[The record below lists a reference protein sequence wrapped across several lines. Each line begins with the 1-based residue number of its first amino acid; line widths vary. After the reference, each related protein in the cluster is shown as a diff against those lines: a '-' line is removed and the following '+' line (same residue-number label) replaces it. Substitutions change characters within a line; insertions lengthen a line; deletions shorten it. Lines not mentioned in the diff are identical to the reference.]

1 MIDLVQHFPSHWEPL
16 VKCASI
22 DWGAANVDR
31 KYYILTTGRSGSTHL
46 VDLLLATRRV
56 GWPQEY
62 FNEGSFKNLTEAHE
76 SSSFCNYIQA
86 VAERRQSGGCFG
98 FKIDIWRLESLL
110 QLVHFPVLFP
120 PSDTA
125 LLVMTRKDKVEQA
138 YSFAVARAMSV
149 WHSVGKDTV
158 ERDHIPSDEDL
169 WKEINLV
176 CEAEARIERY
186 IRLSGRDALRFTYE
200 DLIASREEILQ
211 RCLSHIGIEPNVKHH
226 KPVPEE
232 FAVRKISYNGRDRR
246 IAEFKSKFD
255 PVLNEIEDI
264 QEGYDWKAV
273 SARLLDEFNL
283 SL

>member
-1 MIDLVQHFPSHWEPL
+1 MIDLLQHFPAHWEPL
-16 VKCASI
+16 VKCSSI

-46 VDLLLATRRV
+46 VDLLLATRKV

-62 FNEGSFKNLTEAHE
+62 FNEGSFKNLEEAHE
-76 SSSFCNYIQA
+76 SKNFCDYIQA
-86 VAERRQSGGCFG
+86 VAERRQSGRCFG

-149 WHSVGKDTV
+149 WHSVGKENV
-158 ERDHIPSDEDL
+158 ERDHVPSDEEL

-176 CEAEARIERY
+176 CQAEARIERY
-186 IRLSGRDALRFTYE
+186 VRLSGRNAMRFTYE
-200 DLIASREEILQ
+200 DLIASREHILE
-211 RCLSHIGIEPNVKHH
+211 RCLAHIGVEPDVKHH

-246 IAEFKSKFD
+246 IDQFSAKFET
-255 PVLNEIEDI
+255 LLSEIGDIHEDY
-264 QEGYDWKAV
+264 EWKTL
-273 SARLLDEFNL
+273 SARLWNEFGL